1 MTCEEL
7 TRLFQRYA
15 NDIYRF
21 AYSIT
26 HHAADA
32 EDICQ
37 TVFCRLAKGDIAL
50 EPEREKAW
58 LLQCTANA
66 CRDRYRFL
74 RRHNTAPLEEAADIP
89 DETERAVLEAVMA
102 LPAKYRAPIHLYYY
116 EGYSQKEIAGILSL
130 SLTTVQTRMQRARNM
145 LRKELSSYDV
155 TL

>member
-1 MTCEEL
+1 MTSEEL
-7 TRLFQRYA
+7 TRLFEQYG
-15 NDIYRF
+15 NDVYRF

-37 TVFCRLAKGDIAL
+37 NIFCRLAKGDVVL

-66 CRDRYRFL
+66 CKDRFRFL
-74 RRHNTAPLEEAADIP
+74 RRWNTAPLEEAFELA
-89 DETERAVLEAVMA
+89 DETQKAVLEAVMA
-102 LPAKYRAPIHLYYY
+102 LPAKYRAPVHLYYY

-130 SLTTVQTRMQRARNM
+130 SLTTVQTRMQRAREM
-145 LRKELSSYDV
+145 LRKELRNYEV

>member
-1 MTCEEL
+1 MTSEEL
-7 TRLFQRYA
+7 TRLFEQYG
-15 NDIYRF
+15 NDVYRF
-21 AYSIT
+21 ACSLT

-37 TVFCRLAKGDIAL
+37 TVFCRLARGDISL
-50 EPEREKAW
+50 EPGREKAW

-66 CRDRYRFL
+66 CKDHFRFL
-74 RRHNTAPLEEAADIP
+74 RRRNTVPLEAAEDIA

-102 LPAKYRAPIHLYYY
+102 LPVKYRAPIHLYYY

-130 SLTTVQTRMQRARNM
+130 SLTAVQTRMQRARNI
-145 LRKELSSYDV
+145 LRKELCDYEI